1 MFHKAINL
9 SFKEGTVVEVTFQD
23 GMVKEYDLS
32 NLILKYPQLNA
43 LHDRDFFTSGRLM
56 GYYGIVWNDDIDLE
70 TETVYENGKTI
81 GTIKPPA
88 NVLVGNAVSE
98 ARANKGCS
106 QMELSKATGIDQS
119 DISKI
124 ERGVANPSVGTLT
137 RIADALDTNLI
148 ISFQPKV

>member
-23 GMVKEYDLS
+23 GMVKEYDMS
-32 NLILKYPQLNA
+32 NLIHKYPQLNA

-70 TETVYENGKTI
+70 TETVYENGKTM
-81 GTIKPPA
+81 
-88 NVLVGNAVSE
+88 VGYAVAE
-98 ARANKGCS
+98 ARANKGYS
-106 QMELSKATGIDQS
+106 QMELSNATGIDQS